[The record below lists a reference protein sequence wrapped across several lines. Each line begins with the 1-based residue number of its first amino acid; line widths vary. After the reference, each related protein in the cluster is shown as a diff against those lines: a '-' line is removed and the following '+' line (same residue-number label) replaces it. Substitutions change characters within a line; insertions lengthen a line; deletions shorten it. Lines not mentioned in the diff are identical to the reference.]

1 MAACVLTRMPQSFAV
16 HLTGPPAPLGASTA
30 SPEVEAYTRPA
41 RALEAVGNC
50 MVAQG
55 FATNYAVAEASGVIG
70 ISETTWWLIFL
81 CGQATQLDHVQRWLD
96 KRCQRTRQPPAL
108 SKVVHLTPLLQRRL
122 LWGDAR
128 TTPAIVDSFTT

>member
-16 HLTGPPAPLGASTA
+16 HMTGPPAPLRAPTA

-41 RALEAVGNC
+41 RALDAVGSC

-55 FATNYAVAEASGVIG
+55 FATNYAVAEASGEIG

-81 CGQATQLDHVQRWLD
+81 CGPSAQPHEQCLDGRAG
-96 KRCQRTRQPPAL
+96 RTL
-108 SKVVHLTPLLQRRL
+108 
-122 LWGDAR
+122 
-128 TTPAIVDSFTT
+128 